1 MKLKSVIS
9 YTQTNE
15 QPDNKKKP
23 TPELTAPK
31 WDKNMETMP
40 KNKQTHFS
48 MVSGKEKEVIMKK
61 LILNTTKNLILI
73 LTVLFLLWIL
83 ISWLDIVAHNDPWRN
98 SHEYMPGNAF
108 SVLVHEYD

>member
-1 MKLKSVIS
+1 M
-9 YTQTNE
+9 
-15 QPDNKKKP
+15 
-23 TPELTAPK
+23 TAPK

-83 ISWLDIVAHNDPWRN
+83 ISWFDIVAHNDPWRG
-98 SHEYMPGNAF
+98 SHEYMPGNVF
-108 SVLVHEYD
+108 VLLTQGYI

>member
-1 MKLKSVIS
+1 MINK
-9 YTQTNE
+9 QTI
-15 QPDNKKKP
+15 KKAHSGVDRS
-23 TPELTAPK
+23 EM
-31 WDKNMETMP
+31 DKNMETMP

-73 LTVLFLLWIL
+73 LTVVFLLWIL
-83 ISWLDIVAHNDPWRN
+83 ISWFDIVAHNDPWRG

>member
-83 ISWLDIVAHNDPWRN
+83 ISWFDIGAHNDPWRN

>member
-1 MKLKSVIS
+1 MNN
-9 YTQTNE
+9 QTI
-15 QPDNKKKP
+15 KKP

-61 LILNTTKNLILI
+61 LIFNTTKNLILI

-83 ISWLDIVAHNDPWRN
+83 ISWFDIVAHNDPWRR

-108 SVLVHEYD
+108 SVLVHGHD

>member
-1 MKLKSVIS
+1 MNNQTIKKSIPKLPLRNG
-9 YTQTNE
+9 QEHGNHA
-15 QPDNKKKP
+15 Q
-23 TPELTAPK
+23 
-31 WDKNMETMP
+31 
-40 KNKQTHFS
+40 KQTHFS

-83 ISWLDIVAHNDPWRN
+83 ISWFDIVAHNDPWRN

-108 SVLVHEYD
+108 SVLVHGHD

>member
-9 YTQTNE
+9 YTQTDK
-15 QPDNKKKP
+15 QTDNKKAHSGVDRS
-23 TPELTAPK
+23 EM
-31 WDKNMETMP
+31 DKNMETMP

-73 LTVLFLLWIL
+73 LTVVFLLWIL
-83 ISWLDIVAHNDPWRN
+83 ISWFDIVAHNDPWRG

>member
-1 MKLKSVIS
+1 MNN
-9 YTQTNE
+9 QTI
-15 QPDNKKKP
+15 KKP

-31 WDKNMETMP
+31 WDKNMVTMP

-48 MVSGKEKEVIMKK
+48 MVSRKEKEVIMKK
-61 LILNTTKNLILI
+61 LILNITKNLILI

-83 ISWLDIVAHNDPWRN
+83 ISWFDIVAHNDPWRN

>member
-1 MKLKSVIS
+1 M
-9 YTQTNE
+9 
-15 QPDNKKKP
+15 
-23 TPELTAPK
+23 TAPK
-31 WDKNMETMP
+31 WGKNMETMP

-73 LTVLFLLWIL
+73 LTVVFLLWFL
-83 ISWLDIVAHNDPWRN
+83 ISWFDIVAHNDPWRS